1 MRRIFVLL
9 FALTPLVGCE
19 SQTSTDVPGKSAKEL
34 AKPAEPKAAQL
45 LAGVAKVDITHPTAM
60 PINDRLYAK
69 ALVLKSGSTSAVIV
83 TIDAV
88 AIGEIGSIGN
98 DYLGKVRG
106 KIQKE
111 LGIDPTSVIVNASHC
126 HGTVCGDVDEKTFQ
140 AVKEAANNMV
150 AVTVGTGTG
159 SENRVSE
166 NRRLKMKNGK
176 ELDVRH
182 AYSLPPDAEVA
193 EVGPIDPQIGLLKI
207 DKLDGKTLA
216 VVYNFACHP
225 IMGVA
230 GGGNTADIT
239 GFASKVIENNLSD
252 GTIALFVQ
260 GCGGDINPI
269 SYKEAHTPRS
279 AEPLGN
285 MLGLSALE
293 GIRKI
298 KTGESK
304 LLTVIN
310 EKLQLPRANL
320 AERID
325 TLQAEQSKLLRSLQ
339 GTSLNLKTFLPL
351 MVKYGLDND
360 FPSNASHRYLHEKN
374 LGREE
379 MKALDAANRRNMKA
393 YIENIHVMEA
403 LTRNQTNLALLKK
416 HDTANLA
423 ASRKPMEVEVVG
435 MRVGEFVLITFP
447 GELTVEIGLGIKKN
461 SPHKHTFV
469 AGYTNGY
476 IYYSPTAK
484 QLQNVGGAQEDSD
497 CRLAPEWQ
505 KLFEDKVA
513 ELLKKL

>member
-1 MRRIFVLL
+1 MRRIFLIL
-9 FALTPLVGCE
+9 IALTPLVGCE
-19 SQTSTDVPGKSAKEL
+19 SQNSTGAPVKSAKEPAKL
-34 AKPAEPKAAQL
+34 ADPKAAPL
-45 LAGVAKVDITHPTAM
+45 MAGVAKVDITHPTAL
-60 PINDRLYAK
+60 PVNDRLYAK
-69 ALVLKSGSTSAVIV
+69 ALVLKSGTTTAVIV

-88 AIGEIGSIGN
+88 AIAEIGSIKN

-106 KIQKE
+106 KLQKE
-111 LGIDPTSVIVNASHC
+111 LGIDPASLIVNASHC
-126 HGTVCGDVDEKTFQ
+126 HGIVCGDVDEKTFQ
-140 AVKEAANNMV
+140 AVKEASSNMV
-150 AVTVGTGTG
+150 PVTIGTGTG
-159 SENRVSE
+159 QENRVSE

-176 ELDVRH
+176 EIDVRH
-182 AYSLPPDAEVA
+182 AYSLPPDEEVA

-207 DKLDGKTLA
+207 DRLDGKTLA

-225 IMGVA
+225 IMGVP

-293 GIRKI
+293 GLRKI
-298 KTGESK
+298 KTGEAAR
-304 LLTVIN
+304 LTVIN

-320 AERID
+320 AERIE
-325 TLQAEQSKLLRSLQ
+325 TLQAEQNKLLRSLQ

-351 MVKYGLDND
+351 IVKYELDNE
-360 FPSNASHRYLHEKN
+360 FPSNSSHRYLHEKN

-379 MKALDAANRRNMKA
+379 MKALDVANRRNIKA

-403 LTRNQTNLALLKK
+403 LTRNQINLALLKM

-423 ASRKPMEVEVVG
+423 AGRKPMDVEVVG
-435 MRVGEFVLITFP
+435 MRIGEFVLITFP
-447 GELTVEIGLGIKKN
+447 GELTVEIGLGIKKS

-476 IYYSPTAK
+476 IFYSPTAK

-505 KLFEDKVA
+505 KLFEDEVA